1 MNKEVLEAITTNMV
15 DLSFNFGF
23 ANQLLVS
30 SLVKYLADKQLID
43 LDDYL
48 QHNQETQEYLLQILD
63 NEREKDLVEKI
74 FAMHRK
80 DFEKPE

>member
-1 MNKEVLEAITTNMV
+1 MNEEVLDVTTTKMV

-30 SLVKYLADKQLID
+30 SLVKYLVDKQLID

-48 QHNQETQEYLLQILD
+48 QHNQETQEHLLKVLD
-63 NEREKDLVEKI
+63 NETEKNLLEPFVP
-74 FAMHRK
+74 FL
-80 DFEKPE
+80 